1 VKTASGIDYLADIRK
16 FKDALV
22 KSDIGRQIAKIIWFG
37 STLKKTDQKDSDVD
51 VLIIIGDGEMV
62 RDRIADVLLDF
73 QMTQKSPLEIVTS
86 NIDELYPITDYFL
99 KNVLTYGQEVYSMPD
114 EDLKLA
120 AANHYLS
127 LAQEYYDSAKDA
139 IERGHHRLGLDG
151 AYNSAELAVKGLLV
165 LKIDDIPGSH
175 GGIAQNFGELY
186 VKSGAIGRE
195 VGRKLNRCLN
205 LRNAARYKF
214 TAIVTREDS
223 ELVLGLARDL
233 ISFLEE
239 KMTLK

>member
-1 VKTASGIDYLADIRK
+1 
-16 FKDALV
+16 
-22 KSDIGRQIAKIIWFG
+22 
-37 STLKKTDQKDSDVD
+37 
-51 VLIIIGDGEMV
+51 
-62 RDRIADVLLDF
+62 
-73 QMTQKSPLEIVTS
+73 
-86 NIDELYPITDYFL
+86 
-99 KNVLTYGQEVYSMPD
+99 MPE
-114 EDLKLA
+114 EDLKVA

-165 LKIDDIPGSH
+165 FKIADLPSSH

-195 VGRKLNRCLN
+195 VGRKLNRCLD

-214 TAIVTREDS
+214 AANINREDS
-223 ELVLGLARDL
+223 ELVLKLAEDL
-233 ISFLEE
+233 ISFLEKE
-239 KMTLK
+239 LATRRKDETGKWGTER